1 MICEGVDQPFCLDA
15 YRMAR
20 NRGAMGGYKQGHVVI
35 WADDAKDEWGSP
47 DARRET
53 SGTQVGITKYP

>member
-1 MICEGVDQPFCLDA
+1 VDQPFCLDA

-20 NRGAMGGYKQGHVVI
+20 KRGAMGGDKQGHFVI

-47 DARRET
+47 AARRET
-53 SGTQVGITKYP
+53 SGKQVGITKYP

>member
-1 MICEGVDQPFCLDA
+1 
-15 YRMAR
+15 MAR
-20 NRGAMGGYKQGHVVI
+20 NRGAMGGAKQGHVVI

-47 DARRET
+47 EARRET